1 MPPVNQTVSQSADV
15 ELSCVV
21 SGVPLAQVE
30 WLRDTEEG
38 LIAVTSDDPSVQIN
52 TTDSDMEVTSTL
64 ILSSIELSQSG
75 AYICSANN
83 SLGIDMALAY
93 ITVHSKCTVSTPSSS
108 KVIIILFL
116 LL

>member
-38 LIAVTSDDPSVQIN
+38 LIAVTFDDPSVQIN
-52 TTDSDMEVTSTL
+52 TTDSDMEVISTL
-64 ILSSIELSQSG
+64 TLFSIELSQSG
-75 AYICSANN
+75 AYICSVNN
-83 SLGIDMALAY
+83 SLGTETAQAY
-93 ITVHSKCTVSTPSSS
+93 ITVYSKYMTYNRHKSHVMCNET
-108 KVIIILFL
+108 
-116 LL
+116 